1 MKVVCPVWEGL
12 QQDRVMGVTYGVL
25 ILLHTE
31 ANESTPANESI
42 AQQMSRGIFGIAES
56 VLRLRPA
63 LEEVLAE
70 REAAELAR
78 ERAIEETKTV
88 LAYQQ
93 ALQEH
98 VVELEARLGELREA
112 IPPEERKVRTALEA
126 LERQAV
132 ELRGKSPCY
141 RTKPSNSAGIFV
153 I

>member
-1 MKVVCPVWEGL
+1 
-12 QQDRVMGVTYGVL
+12 
-25 ILLHTE
+25 
-31 ANESTPANESI
+31 
-42 AQQMSRGIFGIAES
+42 MSRGIFGIAES

-132 ELRGKSPCY
+132 ELRGEVSMLQNQAQQLRWDIRDLKEEQRALVDQAIELRKQVP
-141 RTKPSNSAGIFV
+141 A
-153 I
+153 